1 MNPEYI
7 DDGNGGK
14 VLAFKDASGA
24 IMRNPNNQ
32 LNPFTPAELLT
43 KELETMGVLEQQRQ
57 QQGGGTKT
65 LAGGAGGG
73 GITLDVSGAK
83 TQSEAYEL
91 ITKQLMAQ
99 GKTVG
104 SKEFD
109 EDMRKVW
116 QENSINKLPER

>member
-1 MNPEYI
+1 MCIRDSLCPAAGI
-7 DDGNGGK
+7 PPRRRLSSPRRGGDSEK
-14 VLAFKDASGA
+14 TG
-24 IMRNPNNQ
+24 
-32 LNPFTPAELLT
+32 FT
-43 KELETMGVLEQQRQ
+43 
-57 QQGGGTKT
+57 
-65 LAGGAGGG
+65 GGAGGG

>member
-1 MNPEYI
+1 M
-7 DDGNGGK
+7 K
-14 VLAFKDASGA
+14 VA
-24 IMRNPNNQ
+24 IV
-32 LNPFTPAELLT
+32 
-43 KELETMGVLEQQRQ
+43 G
-57 QQGGGTKT
+57 
-65 LAGGAGGG
+65 
-73 GITLDVSGAK
+73 VSGAK